1 MEITFDKHSLI
12 IDGKREFIRSGSFHY
27 FRTPGYDLAKD
38 RFMKMKAAG
47 YNTVEIYFWWKY
59 HSEKQGEYDFS
70 GIKDVEKVLQAAKD
84 IGLYVISRP
93 GPFINSEVSAGGFP
107 LWLIKDK
114 DVIPRNRI
122 GTEYHYSEKYMQ
134 YITEWY
140 DKIIPIINKFDNVI
154 LFQIENEYA
163 NDEMDETYMR
173 KLYDM
178 ARERGIKCPIFHNDA
193 APWGLWA
200 DVVDIYACDTYLY
213 INPNQNWRKDCFC
226 FDTLD
231 NLECV
236 FECKENAPAFIA
248 EMQAGWFDKWD
259 GLGYEHIR
267 KDLSDEHINIV
278 TKTALSQG
286 VTLFNHYMCAG
297 GTSWGNIACDEVYTS
312 YDFTAPISEYG
323 VLEDNYF
330 KVKEINYFLKSFG
343 FTNTES
349 VDEIAVQ
356 DEEGIYSKIRKDNE
370 NNCEWLFLRNLNEK
384 EKSIRIFDKYDS
396 SIKPY
401 DMKIC
406 PVHLK
411 LYACEIEFSDIEIFA
426 RLKNHNKETIFL
438 IADEKASMYLSNGD
452 KISGNKKDF
461 DNLKFEEN
469 GKITQFVFLT
479 RDLCKK
485 TWINDEKVIFNA
497 DYVAKDDTI
506 ALKKS
511 AEISYFDLKHGFS
524 RNYFKTRPQT
534 NHTITLNNIDVSFCA
549 PEIDI
554 DYDYSS
560 WKKLECSEYDS
571 LACGLSDEFTFYKGK
586 IPKTINEITLSAR
599 HLFAV
604 YINGKEILS
613 RNSYKIEKLQQIPET
628 IQIHLD
634 KKILNK
640 EENELTILVEN
651 LGFDKG
657 FSGETNHPRG
667 LVTFETNPKYD
678 IEFYVNEKLSIE
690 RNDNRE
696 SDSPYLAK
704 ITGTFDVT
712 FREDEIF
719 SKYLY
724 LKNFPYRR
732 ATIFLNG
739 VKIGRYIKRT
749 RVQDK
754 FYLINEFLKEHNVI
768 DIVIWQKSR
777 NIHGSWDFKN
787 EMKNVIIEIGD
798 EIRYQLF

>member
-1 MEITFDKHSLI
+1 MNVTFDKHSLI
-12 IDGKREFIRSGSFHY
+12 IDGKREFIRSGAFHY
-27 FRTPGYDLAKD
+27 FRTPSYELAKD
-38 RFMKMKAAG
+38 RFMKMKAGG

-59 HSEKQGEYDFS
+59 HSEKQGEYDFT
-70 GIKDVEKVLQAAKD
+70 GLKDIEKVLEAAREV
-84 IGLYVISRP
+84 GLYVISRP

-107 LWLIKDK
+107 LWLLKDK

-122 GTEYHYSEKYMQ
+122 GTEYHYSEKYME

-140 DKIIPIINKFDNVI
+140 DHIIPIINKFDNVI

-178 ARERGIKCPIFHNDA
+178 ARERGIKCPIYHNDA

-213 INPNQNWRKDCFC
+213 INPNQDWRKDNFC
-226 FDTLD
+226 FDTMD
-231 NLECV
+231 NLEGV

-248 EMQAGWFDKWD
+248 EMQSGWFDKWD
-259 GLGYEHIR
+259 GSGYEHIR
-267 KDLSDEHINIV
+267 KELSDQHINLV
-278 TKTALSQG
+278 TKTAISQG
-286 VTLFNHYMCAG
+286 VTIFNHYMCCG

-312 YDFTAPISEYG
+312 YDFTAPIDEYG

-330 KVKEINYFLKSFG
+330 KAKEINYFLKSFG
-343 FTNTES
+343 LTNTES
-349 VDEIAVQ
+349 DEDLEIN
-356 DEEGIYSKIRKDNE
+356 EEGIYTKVRKDNE
-370 NNCEWLFLRNLNEK
+370 NDCKWLFLRNLNPEAK
-384 EKSIRIFDKYDS
+384 TIKLFDKFS
-396 SIKPY
+396 ARINPY

-406 PVHLK
+406 PINLK
-411 LYACEIEFSDIEIFA
+411 LYACEIEFSDIEVFA
-426 RLKNHNKETIFL
+426 RLKNDEKETIFL
-438 IADEKASMYLSNGD
+438 IADENASMYLSNGD

-461 DNLKFEEN
+461 DTFKFEKD
-469 GKITQFVFLT
+469 GKSTRFVFLT
-479 RDLCKK
+479 REATRK
-485 TWINDEKVIFNA
+485 TWITDKRAIFNA
-497 DYVAKDDTI
+497 DYVAKDDTV
-506 ALKKS
+506 ALEHS
-511 AEISYFDLKHGFS
+511 AEIAYYDLKHGFS
-524 RNYFKTRPQT
+524 KKYFKTRPQT
-534 NHTITLNNIDVSFCA
+534 DHKKTLKNLEVSFCA
-549 PEIDI
+549 PEIDT

-560 WKKLECSEYDS
+560 WRKIKGDKLDS
-571 LACGLSDEFTFYKGK
+571 LSCDLSDEFTFYKGK
-586 IPKTINEITLSAR
+586 IPKNIEEITLSAR

-634 KKILNK
+634 KKVLNK

-667 LVTFETNPKYD
+667 LVTFETSPKCD

-690 RNDNRE
+690 REDYRE
-696 SDSPYLAK
+696 SDAPYLAK
-704 ITGTFDVT
+704 ISASFDVT
-712 FREDEIF
+712 FREDEVF

-724 LKNFPYRR
+724 LKDFPYRR

-739 VKIGRYIKRT
+739 VKIGRYIKRAN
-749 RVQDK
+749 VQDK
-754 FYLINEFLKEHNVI
+754 FYLINAFLKEHNTI
-768 DIVIWQKSR
+768 DIVVWQKGR
-777 NIHGSWDFKN
+777 NIHGTWDFKN
-787 EMKNVIIEIGD
+787 EMKNVILEVGD
-798 EIRYQLF
+798 VKRFQLF

>member
-1 MEITFDKHSLI
+1 MNVTFDKHSLI
-12 IDGKREFIRSGSFHY
+12 IDGKREFIISGAFHY
-27 FRTPGYDLAKD
+27 FRTPSPELAKD
-38 RFMKMKAAG
+38 RFMKMKAGG

-59 HSEKQGEYDFS
+59 HSEKQGEYDFT
-70 GIKDVEKVLQAAKD
+70 GLKDIEKVLEMAREV
-84 IGLYVISRP
+84 GLYVICRP
-93 GPFINSEVSAGGFP
+93 GPFINSEVNAGGFP
-107 LWLIKDK
+107 LWLLKDK

-122 GTEYHYSEKYMQ
+122 GTEYHYSEKYME

-140 DKIIPIINKFDNVI
+140 DHIIPIINKFDNVI

-178 ARERGIKCPIFHNDA
+178 ARERGIKCPIYHNDA

-213 INPNQNWRKDCFC
+213 INPNQDWQKDNFC
-226 FDTLD
+226 FDTMD

-248 EMQAGWFDKWD
+248 EMQSGWFDKWD
-259 GLGYEHIR
+259 GSGYEHIR
-267 KDLSDEHINIV
+267 KELSDQHINLV
-278 TKTALSQG
+278 TKTAISQG
-286 VTLFNHYMCAG
+286 VTLFNHYMCCG

-312 YDFTAPISEYG
+312 YDFTAPIDEYG

-330 KVKEINYFLKSFG
+330 KAKEINYFLKAFG
-343 FTNTES
+343 LTNTEA
-349 VDEIAVQ
+349 DEDLDIN
-356 DEEGIYSKIRKDNE
+356 EECIYTKVRKDNE
-370 NNCEWLFLRNLNEK
+370 NNCKWLFLRNLNAEDRTLNILDK
-384 EKSIRIFDKYDS
+384 FSTTIKS
-396 SIKPY
+396 Y

-406 PVHLK
+406 PINLK

-426 RLKNHNKETIFL
+426 RLKNDEKETIFL
-438 IADEKASMYLSNGD
+438 IADEKSSMYLSNGD

-461 DNLKFEEN
+461 DTFKFEKD
-469 GKITQFVFLT
+469 GKSTRFVFLT
-479 RDLCKK
+479 RETTRK
-485 TWINDEKVIFNA
+485 TWITDKRAIFNA
-497 DYVAKDDTI
+497 DYVAKDDTVALEHSSEI
-506 ALKKS
+506 A
-511 AEISYFDLKHGFS
+511 YYDLKHGFS
-524 RNYFKTRPQT
+524 KKYFKTRPQT
-534 NHTITLNNIDVSFCA
+534 DHKKTLKNLEVSFCA
-549 PEIDI
+549 PEIDT

-560 WKKLECSEYDS
+560 WRKIKGDKFDS
-571 LACGLSDEFTFYKGK
+571 LSCDLSDEFTFYKGK
-586 IPKTINEITLSAR
+586 IPKNIEEITLSAR

-634 KKILNK
+634 KKVLNK

-667 LVTFETNPKYD
+667 LVTFETSPKYD
-678 IEFYVNEKLSIE
+678 VEFYVNEKLSIE
-690 RNDNRE
+690 RGDLRE

-704 ITGTFDVT
+704 ISANFDVT
-712 FREDEIF
+712 FREDEAF

-724 LKNFPYRR
+724 LKDFPYRR

-739 VKIGRYIKRT
+739 VKIGRYIKRAN
-749 RVQDK
+749 VQDK
-754 FYLINEFLKEHNVI
+754 FYLINAFLKEHNTI
-768 DIVIWQKSR
+768 DIVVWQKGR

-787 EMKNVIIEIGD
+787 EMKNVILEVGD
-798 EIRYQLF
+798 VKRFQLF